1 MGIGS
6 HKTEFA
12 GQKIIDYDPAEGLTD
27 LTAAYRLSLG
37 WQETDAGEIW
47 LDLFAKFLAEPQVS
61 QLTGFILGAW
71 GEMIDEEIDPLVE
84 ALAGAHLSLPHLTTL
99 FVADM
104 TSEESEISWIPQ
116 TDLSPLFLA
125 YPNLRH
131 FGARGSQGLRLGYMN
146 LPHLETLVIETGGLP
161 DNIVH
166 EIFSSALPNLTHLEL
181 WLGTERYGGQCTAED
196 FAPLLSGQLFPK
208 LRYLGLRDSEI
219 VDELAGLLVNSPL
232 LPQLE
237 VLDLSLGTMS
247 DLGAQVFIDN
257 PAVLHLK
264 KLDLHHHYITPEL
277 QKQLK
282 QLPLEVD
289 VRDPQT
295 LGRTER
301 RFVAVGE

>member
-12 GQKIIDYDPAEGLTD
+12 GQKIIDYNPAEGLTD

-37 WQETDAGEIW
+37 WEEVDAGENW
-47 LDLFAKFLAEPQVS
+47 LELFAKFLAEPQLS
-61 QLTGFILGAW
+61 HITGFVLGAW
-71 GEMIDEEIDPLVE
+71 GEMIDEEIDPFVE
-84 ALAGAHLSLPHLTTL
+84 ALAGAHHSLPNLTTL
-99 FVADM
+99 FVADV

-116 TDLSPLFLA
+116 GDLSPLFLA

-161 DNIVH
+161 DEIVH
-166 EIFSSALPNLTHLEL
+166 EIFSSELPNLTHLEL
-181 WLGTERYGGQCTAED
+181 WLGTARYGGQCTAED
-196 FAPLLSGQLFPK
+196 FAPLLSGELFPK

-232 LPQLE
+232 LERLE
-237 VLDLSLGTMS
+237 TLDLSLGTMS
-247 DLGAQVFIDN
+247 DLGAQVFLNN
-257 PAVLHLK
+257 PAVLNLK
-264 KLDLHHHYITPEL
+264 KLDLHRHYITPAL
-277 QKQLK
+277 QKQLQ

-289 VRDPQT
+289 VSDQQNLDR
-295 LGRTER
+295 EW